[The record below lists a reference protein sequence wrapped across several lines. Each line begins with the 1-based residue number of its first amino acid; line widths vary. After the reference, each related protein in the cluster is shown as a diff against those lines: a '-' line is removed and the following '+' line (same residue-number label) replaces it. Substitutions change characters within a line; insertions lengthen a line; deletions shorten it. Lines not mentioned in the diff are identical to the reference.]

1 MWAGKRADCR
11 PGPFRLQAATHMDW
25 SWTLSTVLVPN
36 DYRRAPMRTW
46 TREIPAAMAEAI
58 LRLVAPGEP
67 RRA

>member
-1 MWAGKRADCR
+1 
-11 PGPFRLQAATHMDW
+11 MDW
-25 SWTLSTVLVPN
+25 SWTLSTVLVPT